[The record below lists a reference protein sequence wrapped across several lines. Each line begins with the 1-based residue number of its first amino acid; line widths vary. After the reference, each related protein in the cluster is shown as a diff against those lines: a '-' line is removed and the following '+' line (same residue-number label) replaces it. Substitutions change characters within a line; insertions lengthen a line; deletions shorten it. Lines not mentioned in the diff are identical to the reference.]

1 MNDTVAEPTSLL
13 LPPLPPQLRLSVPV
27 SFVFDFYTS
36 TSPWPLTPKAVLPAL
51 YTCNHNPCPL
61 FTALVKSTFPII
73 YTPTIYNSTS
83 YVKFFEAKAKD
94 AIFARPFQQNQGF
107 IPCEAQTALTTLFS
121 DLCYWFSCLPIF
133 HMPMLMLDVSGL

>member
-27 SFVFDFYTS
+27 SFVFDFCTS
-36 TSPWPLTPKAVLPAL
+36 TSPWPLTPEAVLPTL
-51 YTCNHNPCPL
+51 YTFNHNPCPL
-61 FTALVKSTFPII
+61 PALVKSTFPII

-94 AIFARPFQQNQGF
+94 AIFAGPFQRNQGF
-107 IPCEAQTALTTLFS
+107 ITWEAQNALTTLFF
-121 DLCYWFSCLPIF
+121 DLCYWSSCCLSSTC
-133 HMPMLMLDVSGL
+133 LC